1 MSVLRKSEWPE
12 RGELVL
18 ATVNKVTNYGA
29 YLILEEYANK
39 EGFLHRSE
47 ISTSW
52 IRNIRHHVREGQ
64 KLVLRVLRV
73 NPGKRHI
80 DLSRKRV
87 NRRERIEKIQAFKH
101 ERKAETFLH
110 HVAET
115 LEKPLDAILENAV
128 FPMEE
133 TYGSIYE
140 GLEEASRRGSEVLTK
155 IGVPTDIAE
164 ALTEIAK
171 ERIPPSHVEVRGTLQ
186 LVSSKSDGVNGIRDA
201 LKAAQ
206 DTPLADATS
215 IRVYTTTPPNYCLE
229 VKAENYKQAEAL
241 LQTASERA
249 LKMLTKSGGRGDF
262 KREK

>member
-12 RGELVL
+12 KGELVL
-18 ATVNKVTNYGA
+18 ATVDKVTNYGA
-29 YLILEEYANK
+29 YVTLEEYASK
-39 EGFLHRSE
+39 EGFLHRGE

-73 NPGKRHI
+73 NPEKRHI

-110 HVAET
+110 HVAEVLKKPIDEI
-115 LEKPLDAILENAV
+115 LEKAV
-128 FPMEE
+128 VPMEE

-140 GLEEASRRGSEVLTK
+140 GLEEASRRGSEVLAK
-155 IGVPTDIAE
+155 IGVPTDLAE

-171 ERIPPSHVEVRGTLQ
+171 ERIQPSQVEVRGTLN
-186 LVSSKSDGVNGIRDA
+186 LVSGTSDGVNVIRDA

-206 DTPLADATS
+206 DTPLADGES
-215 IRVYTTTPPNYCLE
+215 IRVYTTTPPNYCLA
-229 VKAENYKQAEAL
+229 VQAEDYKQAEAL
-241 LQTASERA
+241 MQKASTRA
-249 LKMLTKSGGRGDF
+249 LKKLAKSGGKGDF
-262 KREK
+262 TRER